1 MAEDEDMR
9 DEKFDFTA
17 EGEVLGYI
25 SLDQARVQAIEHAR
39 NRPGI
44 GLVWE
49 VYTAHERDDYYD
61 IRLSFRPSRSFR
73 GEPGVEQFV
82 FEKNG
87 DLRMRQILDEPS
99 AIESPKR
106 WRLSLIARLAVI
118 IVVGGVAAI
127 GGFAIIDSDET
138 LTPPSISA
146 PSTPVPIAVEKVII
160 NHVPLVEEVVA
171 EKDSGQHPTLP
182 IWVR

>member
-1 MAEDEDMR
+1 MAEEEDKR
-9 DEKFDFTA
+9 DEKIDFTA
-17 EGEVLGYI
+17 EGEALGYI
-25 SLDQARVQAIEHAR
+25 SLDQARVQAIEHAC
-39 NRPGI
+39 NNTGT

-87 DLRMRQILDEPS
+87 DFRMRQILDELPG
-99 AIESPKR
+99 IESPRR

-127 GGFAIIDSDET
+127 AVFAILDSDET
-138 LTPPSISA
+138 LKPPSIAA
-146 PSTPVPIAVEKVII
+146 PSIPVPIAVEKEII

-171 EKDSGQHPTLP
+171 DKDSEQHPPLP
-182 IWVR
+182 TRLR